1 MNWLPILMISVG
13 VFIFGTIV
21 GSDWVK
27 DDWQKEKLEYKT
39 QLNSAKDQ
47 IKDLIL
53 THSIK
58 ENNLITQMNEEKDK
72 YEKSLI
78 FINNDYTSRLRQSE
92 ERATAYRNQANNQ
105 QGCISLAEHTSKL
118 DSALE
123 RGLSVVR
130 KLSEAIKLQRTV
142 NDRLLQIIQNDREL
156 LSHE

>member
-58 ENNLITQMNEEKDK
+58 ENNLITQLNEEKDK

-78 FINNDYTSRLRQSE
+78 FINNDVYFSSDC
-92 ERATAYRNQANNQ
+92 YYK
-105 QGCISLAEHTSKL
+105 KL
-118 DSALE
+118 
-123 RGLSVVR
+123 
-130 KLSEAIKLQRTV
+130 
-142 NDRLLQIIQNDREL
+142 
-156 LSHE
+156 